1 MLNADEIRAIVREEL
16 REAFRMLATEA
27 DRFPR
32 YETDTIED
40 TAARMLS
47 QVAESTEDK
56 LRHTPTCGETTVKY
70 GHGGNPLCPTC
81 LAKVRDAR
89 GGKH

>member
-27 DRFPR
+27 DRFPG
-32 YETDTIED
+32 YETDTSED

-56 LRHTPTCGETTVKY
+56 LRHTPTCKLRIDGQY
-70 GHGGNPLCPTC
+70 YWDCDCG
-81 LAKVRDAR
+81 AKEA
-89 GGKH
+89 